1 MKRLFARHSECSEE
15 SQQRSAVAQG
25 WKLSGEKARTVSA
38 GSASSGFFVA
48 SLLRMTA
55 VGLFASLLAGCK
67 TVPPPKP
74 IDQLTPQEHAGYVLF
89 QQNCAQCHYDRDTG
103 SLHGPSLLSVYKK
116 EYLQSGAP
124 ANDERITWT
133 IQHGRGMMPPLG
145 GQVSQDDIASIL
157 AYLKTL

>member
-1 MKRLFARHSECSEE
+1 MKRLLMMSVVC
-15 SQQRSAVAQG
+15 
-25 WKLSGEKARTVSA
+25 
-38 GSASSGFFVA
+38 
-48 SLLRMTA
+48 TA
-55 VGLFASLLAGCK
+55 LMGCK

-74 IDQLTPQEHAGYVLF
+74 LDQLTPQEHAGYVAF

-103 SLHGPSLLSVYKK
+103 SLHGPSLLGVYKK

-145 GQVSQDDIASIL
+145 GQVSQDDIAAIL